1 MKDKVFIDTNVLIY
15 AYSETE
21 PDKKDTTLTIL
32 ENYHI
37 VFSIQ
42 VINEFIWVMNKK
54 YKIDFKILQAL
65 LDRFWEKFEVT
76 LLQKTSID
84 QALSIAQRYKY
95 SYWDSLILSSALEN
109 GCKVLYTED
118 MQDGQTIDGKL
129 KIENPFKWSLIS
141 QKLHLPFI

>member
-21 PDKKDTTLTIL
+21 LDKKDTTLTIL

-129 KIENPFKWSLIS
+129 KIENPFK
-141 QKLHLPFI
+141 

>member
-21 PDKKDTTLTIL
+21 PDKKATTLNIL

-118 MQDGQTIDGKL
+118 MQDGQTIDGTL
-129 KIENPFKWSLIS
+129 KIENPFK
-141 QKLHLPFI
+141 

>member
-21 PDKKDTTLTIL
+21 PDKKATTLNIL

-118 MQDGQTIDGKL
+118 MQDGQTINGTL
-129 KIENPFKWSLIS
+129 KIENPFK
-141 QKLHLPFI
+141 

>member
-1 MKDKVFIDTNVLIY
+1 
-15 AYSETE
+15 
-21 PDKKDTTLTIL
+21 
-32 ENYHI
+32 
-37 VFSIQ
+37 
-42 VINEFIWVMNKK
+42 
-54 YKIDFKILQAL
+54 
-65 LDRFWEKFEVT
+65 

-129 KIENPFKWSLIS
+129 KIENPFK
-141 QKLHLPFI
+141 

>member
-109 GCKVLYTED
+109 RCKVLYTED

-129 KIENPFKWSLIS
+129 NIENPFK
-141 QKLHLPFI
+141 

>member
-21 PDKKDTTLTIL
+21 PDKKDITLNIL

-118 MQDGQTIDGKL
+118 MQDGQTIDGKI
-129 KIENPFKWSLIS
+129 KIENPFK
-141 QKLHLPFI
+141 